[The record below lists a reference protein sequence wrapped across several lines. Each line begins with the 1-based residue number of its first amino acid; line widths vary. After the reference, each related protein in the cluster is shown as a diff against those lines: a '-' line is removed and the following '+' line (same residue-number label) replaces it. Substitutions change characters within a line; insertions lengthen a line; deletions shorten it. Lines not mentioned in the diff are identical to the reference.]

1 VARLMIMMMTL
12 TNRPQQDEQADT
24 TACGERERERTR
36 ECERVEHLYM
46 IYVLN
51 CPYVA
56 TVYTTKDHW
65 LVTEHAQEVF
75 IGGGPPP
82 KFN

>member
-1 VARLMIMMMTL
+1 MIMMMMTL
-12 TNRPQQDEQADT
+12 TNRPQQDEQADRQT
-24 TACGERERERTR
+24 ERESVWSTFTR
-36 ECERVEHLYM
+36 YM
-46 IYVLN
+46 YILN
-51 CPYVA
+51 WPYVA
-56 TVYTTKDHW
+56 TVYTTTKDHW